1 MSEAPQAA
9 DASSGPPTEEGTV
22 TLELRGAVGLI
33 TLNRPQARNAMTL
46 EMYGQLK
53 DIAAAIPPDGD
64 FKAVI
69 VTGAGEKAFA
79 AGTDISKFRDFTAP
93 QHALDY
99 ERFMD
104 EVLNTLEAVPVPT
117 IAAISGACTGGGAA
131 IAACCDLRLA
141 TRRMRFGFPIAR
153 TLGNCLSMNNLA
165 RLSDLMGPA
174 RVKEMLFTSRLIE
187 ADEAL
192 AIGLI
197 SELCDDYEAL
207 MIEVFRLADVLCQH
221 APLTLRATKEGLRRL
236 RQTSDGA
243 DHDLI
248 SMCYGSNDFKEGLEA
263 FLAKRP
269 AKWTGR

>member
-1 MSEAPQAA
+1 MPPA
-9 DASSGPPTEEGTV
+9 DEGNV
-22 TLELRGAVGLI
+22 TLEVRGHVGLI
-33 TLNRPQARNAMTL
+33 TLNRPHARNAMTL

-53 DIAAAIPPDGD
+53 DIAAAIKPDSD
-64 FKAVI
+64 LKAVVI
-69 VTGAGEKAFA
+69 TGAGEKAFA
-79 AGTDISKFRDFTAP
+79 AGTDISKFRDFTTP

-99 ERFMD
+99 EASMD
-104 EVLNTLEAVPVPT
+104 EVLNTLEAIPLPT

-131 IAACCDLRLA
+131 IATCCDLRIG
-141 TRRMRFGFPIAR
+141 TRRLRFGFPIAR

-192 AIGLI
+192 AIGLV
-197 SELCDDYEAL
+197 SELSDDHEAL
-207 MIEVFRLADVLCQH
+207 MIEAFRLADLLSSH

-236 RQTSDGA
+236 RTVSNGA

-248 SMCYGSNDFKEGLEA
+248 ELCYGSNDFKEGLEA

-269 AKWTGR
+269 AQWTGK